1 MNNNISKPPIPKCEP
16 VKSYA
21 PNSIERTELQ
31 AEYKK
36 AMNKVVEIPMWI
48 NGKHIKSKKKK
59 AIDPPHNHKHIV
71 AHYYEGNS
79 THVNNAKKAAI
90 KAKSKWETM
99 CWQERASIFLKAVF
113 KITLAVFLPTP
124 GSDSKDARQLGT
136 SPSWLSSNNLQVFR
150 IFFALVLNKP
160 IVCMCFLSFSSPS
173 FNMLWGVLATS

>member
-59 AIDPPHNHKHIV
+59 GEIIDI
-71 AHYYEGNS
+71 GNLS
-79 THVNNAKKAAI
+79 DIRKFLLYKGTKIQGSNEAKQDSLSNK
-90 KAKSKWETM
+90 
-99 CWQERASIFLKAVF
+99 IFEHTQFMFMFCFKLYKLVF
-113 KITLAVFLPTP
+113 QNF
-124 GSDSKDARQLGT
+124 
-136 SPSWLSSNNLQVFR
+136 
-150 IFFALVLNKP
+150 
-160 IVCMCFLSFSSPS
+160 
-173 FNMLWGVLATS
+173 